1 MPDLAGWLVLIGA
14 ALLGSVVG
22 GVAGFGAG
30 ILLLPLIAW
39 TLGVRATAPVLTV
52 TMLLGNLSRV
62 WWSRHEIDGAVVR
75 RFVLGAVPA
84 TALGATLYAGATATW
99 LRVILGVFLIV
110 AVPIRR
116 VLLSRYFRVRLAHFP
131 LVGAVFGFL
140 SALVVSVG
148 PVVTPF
154 YLAYGL
160 RRGAYIA
167 TEAVCAL
174 VMHLTRGAVFARY
187 AVLTPDTV
195 TVGLVLGSTMFAGS
209 WAARRLLDR
218 MSERVFLHVIE
229 ALLIGM
235 GLQFL
240 LIPG

>member
-1 MPDLAGWLVLIGA
+1 MPELAGWLVLIGG
-14 ALLGSVVG
+14 ALFGSVVG
-22 GVAGFGAG
+22 GIAGFGAG
-30 ILLLPLIAW
+30 LVLLPLIAW
-39 TLGVRATAPVLTV
+39 ALGVRATAPVLTV

-62 WWSRHEIDGAVVR
+62 WWSRREVDGAVVR
-75 RFVLGAVPA
+75 RFLLGAVPA
-84 TALGATLYAGATATW
+84 TAVGATLYAGVTSSR

-110 AVPIRR
+110 AVPVRR
-116 VLLSRYFRVRLAHFP
+116 LLMSRYLTVRLAHFP
-131 LVGAVFGFL
+131 VIGAAFGML
-140 SALVVSVG
+140 SGVVVSIG

-174 VMHLTRGAVFARY
+174 VMHLTRGVVFARY
-187 AVLTPDTV
+187 AMLTADTIA
-195 TVGLVLGSTMFAGS
+195 VGVVLGGTMFAGS
-209 WAARRLLDR
+209 WIGRQLLDR
-218 MSERVFLHVIE
+218 MSERAFLLIIE

-240 LIPG
+240 LLPG